1 MQQLVTIDLAAL
13 FWFQSIHNRWTDPLM
28 KAITYLGA
36 WWLLAGVVAVAFL
49 LFLCAGMA
57 RTGIILVLVFGL
69 AMLLG
74 ESVKRGVSRPRPD
87 VANPLVQEKDANRSF
102 PSGHALLSM
111 MVYGSIAVAL
121 GRRSHHRS
129 TKAFLA
135 AGTALLVLV
144 IGFSR
149 LYLCSHF
156 VTDVLGGWLAG
167 GALLLLFTWADQPVA
182 AGPLAVQSEPVQQ
195 DNQVRSASEGS
206 IVPAA
211 SPNPAVKPGWWRRP
225 VS

>member
-1 MQQLVTIDLAAL
+1 VT
-13 FWFQSIHNRWTDPLM
+13 
-28 KAITYLGA
+28 
-36 WWLLAGVVAVAFL
+36 
-49 LFLCAGMA
+49 
-57 RTGIILVLVFGL
+57 
-69 AMLLG
+69 
-74 ESVKRGVSRPRPD
+74 
-87 VANPLVQEKDANRSF
+87 EKDPNRSF
-102 PSGHALLSM
+102 PSGHALLSV

-121 GRRSHHRS
+121 GRRSHQRS

-135 AGTALLVLV
+135 ASTTLLVLV

-182 AGPLAVQSEPVQQ
+182 AGPLPVQSEPLQQ
-195 DNQVRSASEGS
+195 DNQVRSAGEGS
-206 IVPAA
+206 TVPAA